1 MHSGSV
7 VKVGPTLSI
16 GFPSASGGT
25 NKSKSMDHSSKDSK
39 YNMNVIH
46 QVPNDKRE
54 NKLLGAVDD
63 DSLGGGN
70 SSTKSNSKKRKVK
83 ASPDIQTNPG
93 SLNGSGH
100 LPQKRGPGT
109 ELSDNDHRKE
119 KKAKLS
125 KPPGKESSG
134 RKEKKSSHSKNWPH
148 GQDIGSTLS
157 HRSLDGADSL
167 KRDLGAIQPSLVAT
181 SSSSKISG
189 SHKTKSSFQDIKG
202 SPVESVS
209 SSPMRIPNRDKI
221 LRSSRD
227 SKDFLETGRTRCS
240 DGEEEDGGSDRSG
253 TGSKKKSVVA
263 HHRPL
268 KSPLIDT
275 MSKDASNI
283 SGKKTKAKEK
293 SSSDVPNCDLP
304 NGSLGNSGIDHQHP
318 CKPWAEQVQN
328 EDRSNE
334 MRYRGNETYP
344 VKSGKDLSSQL
355 KDKSGSYCSDVGM
368 DKDRVPYSHDD
379 LRGRSP
385 PHSDL
390 KVKNGKHKSQENSRI
405 KSGDARK
412 DGSGKLSMER
422 GKRESELNFV
432 KHEGPDST
440 VDSTSKENVI
450 LSARKNQ
457 QPDCNGTT
465 SKRSLFQKNDQLEKV
480 SGKSA
485 PVPLPTS
492 GELRNQLHCTPSA
505 GGGKGSAT
513 DILQVDASESNDVS
527 KGKKH
532 VKNRQKEAQ
541 TNGSRHSTP
550 NERVPID
557 APSPAR
563 RDSSNQAATKAMKEA
578 KDLKHLADRFK
589 VFKCIYSRYGCS
601 DLHILILFIFSSEFW
616 VQSRIYW
623 ALFPSS
629 T

>member
-1 MHSGSV
+1 MHSGPV
-7 VKVGPTLSI
+7 MKVGPTLSI

-25 NKSKSMDHSSKDSK
+25 SKSKNVDHSSKDSK

-46 QVPNDKRE
+46 RVPNDKRE
-54 NKLLGAVDD
+54 NKLVGPVDD

-70 SSTKSNSKKRKVK
+70 GSTKSNSKKRKMK
-83 ASPDIQTNPG
+83 ESPDIQINPG
-93 SLNGSGH
+93 FLNGSGN
-100 LPQKRGPGT
+100 LSQKRGPVT
-109 ELSDNDHRKE
+109 ESSDNDHRKE

-134 RKEKKSSHSKNWPH
+134 RKEKKGSRSKNRPL
-148 GQDIGSTLS
+148 GQDVESTHS
-157 HRSLDGADSL
+157 HRSLDGSDSL
-167 KRDLGAIQPSLVAT
+167 KRDLGVIQPSLVAT

-189 SHKTKSSFQDIKG
+189 SHKTKSSFQEMKG

-221 LRSSRD
+221 SRSSREG
-227 SKDFLETGRTRCS
+227 KNFLDAGRTRCS

-253 TGSKKKSVVA
+253 TGSKKKSVVT
-263 HHRPL
+263 HYVPL

-275 MSKDASNI
+275 LNKDTSTMS
-283 SGKKTKAKEK
+283 GTKAKAKK
-293 SSSDVPNCDLP
+293 SPYVPNSDLP
-304 NGSLGNSGIDHQHP
+304 NGSLGKSGIDHQHP
-318 CKPWAEQVQN
+318 FKAWPEQVQN
-328 EDRSNE
+328 EGRPNE
-334 MRYRGNETYP
+334 MQYRGNETYP
-344 VKSGKDLSSQL
+344 VKSGKDLPSQL

-368 DKDRVPYSHDD
+368 DKDKVPYSHDD

-390 KVKNGKHKSQENSRI
+390 KVKNGKHKLQDNSRI

-412 DGSGKLSMER
+412 DSSGKLSV

-432 KHEGPDST
+432 KHEVPDFT
-440 VDSTSKENVI
+440 VDSTSKDNVI

-457 QPDCNGTT
+457 QHDSNGTA
-465 SKRSLFQKNDQLEKV
+465 SKRSLFQKNDRLEKV
-480 SGKSA
+480 SGKNTPA
-485 PVPLPTS
+485 PLPTS
-492 GELRNQLHCTPSA
+492 GEFRSQISA
-505 GGGKGSAT
+505 GGGKGNAA
-513 DILQVDASESNDVS
+513 DILQVNASERNDVS

-541 TNGSRHSTP
+541 ANGSRHSTP
-550 NERVPID
+550 NERMPID

-589 VFKCIYSRYGCS
+589 VFKCIYSQFS
-601 DLHILILFIFSSEFW
+601 LSHFHILIIYIFSSEYW
-616 VQSRIYW
+616 VQSRIHW

-629 T
+629 P